1 MEAIVEI
8 DKVRDAPVQPGSR
21 RPSTLTHSRRQSQ
34 ASVGYRRSIAGPRG
48 SLWGAFRSGFQK
60 NVKYE
65 NTYRMQPK
73 ENECI
78 KQKKL
83 NDMVD
88 DVLKHSLQSET
99 YDPRKAES
107 LTLNLANVLRKRAR
121 EICTPSRYKIIAQV
135 NIGSCKNTTVSLSSR
150 ALWHADSN
158 DTFVESTF
166 SNSSI
171 YAVALVYCVYFE

>member
-1 MEAIVEI
+1 
-8 DKVRDAPVQPGSR
+8 
-21 RPSTLTHSRRQSQ
+21 
-34 ASVGYRRSIAGPRG
+34 
-48 SLWGAFRSGFQK
+48 
-60 NVKYE
+60 
-65 NTYRMQPK
+65 
-73 ENECI
+73 
-78 KQKKL
+78 
-83 NDMVD
+83 MVD
-88 DVLKHSLQSET
+88 DVLKHSLQSEI